1 MEETKKISKKFSSDQ
16 KSEIFDKSSFRI
28 VFGDSPI
35 VKVIDFFLDNREFDY
50 SLTDIA
56 KNSDIG
62 WSTLHGFW
70 DNVVKLGIVVKTR
83 KIGRAELYKLNL
95 SSPLVKKLIDLD
107 IDISKKL
114 MNEEINKQKLKAT
127 V

>member
-1 MEETKKISKKFSSDQ
+1 MEQ
-16 KSEIFDKSSFRI
+16 KSSFRL

-56 KNSDIG
+56 KNADIG

-70 DNVVKLGIVVKTR
+70 GNIVKLGIVVKTR
-83 KIGRAELYKLNL
+83 KIGRAELYKLN
-95 SSPLVKKLIDLD
+95 SNSPLVKKLIDLD
-107 IDISKKL
+107 MDISKKL
-114 MNEEINKQKLKAT
+114 INEEINKQKLKVTA
-127 V
+127 

>member
-1 MEETKKISKKFSSDQ
+1 MK
-16 KSEIFDKSSFRI
+16 KSEKSSFRI

-35 VKVIDFFLDNREFDY
+35 VKVIDFFLDNAEFDY

-62 WSTLHGFW
+62 WSTLHQFW
-70 DNVVKLGIVVKTR
+70 NDIVRLGIVIKTR
-83 KIGRAELYKLNL
+83 RIGRAELYKLN
-95 SSPLVKKLIDLD
+95 SNSQIVKKLIELD
-107 IDISKKL
+107 NDVSKMLIKQEL
-114 MNEEINKQKLKAT
+114 NKQKIKVA

>member
-1 MEETKKISKKFSSDQ
+1 MEEKT
-16 KSEIFDKSSFRI
+16 SFRL

-35 VKVIDFFLDNREFDY
+35 VKVIDFFIDNREFDY

-70 DNVVKLGIVVKTR
+70 KDILRLGIVTKTR
-83 KIGRAELYKLNL
+83 RIGRAELYKLDMK
-95 SSPLVKKLIDLD
+95 SPLVKKLIDLD
-107 IDISKKL
+107 TTISKKL
-114 MNEEINKQKLKAT
+114 MKEEIEKQKLK
-127 V
+127 VPM

>member
-1 MEETKKISKKFSSDQ
+1 MEY
-16 KSEIFDKSSFRI
+16 KSSFRL

-56 KNSDIG
+56 KKSDIG

-70 DNVVKLGIVVKTR
+70 KDIVKLGIVTKTR
-83 KIGRAELYKLNL
+83 RIGRAELYKLNIN
-95 SSPLVKKLIDLD
+95 SPVVKKLIDLD
-107 IDISKKL
+107 RDISKKL
-114 MNEEINKQKLKAT
+114 MQEEINKQKLKVA

>member
-1 MEETKKISKKFSSDQ
+1 MFKLTKKYINKLNLIVYM
-16 KSEIFDKSSFRI
+16 EYKSSFRI
-28 VFGDSPI
+28 VFGQSPI

-70 DNVVKLGIVVKTR
+70 KDLVKLEIVTKTR
-83 KIGRAELYKLNL
+83 RIGRAELYRLN
-95 SSPLVKKLIDLD
+95 SSNPIVKKLVELD
-107 IDISKKL
+107 NDISKKL
-114 MNEEINKQKLKAT
+114 MNEEINRQKLK
-127 V
+127 VVV

>member
-1 MEETKKISKKFSSDQ
+1 MDETKKISKKFSSDQ
-16 KSEIFDKSSFRI
+16 KSEIFEKSSFRV

-56 KNSDIG
+56 KNADIG
-62 WSTLHGFW
+62 WSTLHQFW
-70 DNVVKLGIVVKTR
+70 NNIVKLGMVTKPR

-95 SSPLVKKLIDLD
+95 NSPLVKKLIDLD
-107 IDISKKL
+107 MGISKKL
-114 MNEEINKQKLKAT
+114 MNEEINKQKLKVT

>member
-1 MEETKKISKKFSSDQ
+1 MEQ
-16 KSEIFDKSSFRI
+16 KSSFRI
-28 VFGDSPI
+28 VFGGSAI

-62 WSTLHGFW
+62 WSTLHQFW
-70 DNVVKLGIVVKTR
+70 NELVKLGIVVKTR

-95 SSPLVKKLIDLD
+95 NSQLVNKLIELD
-107 IDISKKL
+107 MVISKKL
-114 MNEEINKQKLKAT
+114 MNEEISNKKLKVSA
-127 V
+127 